1 MPPAVTKPAEVGFA
15 EFTAQLISETFQA
28 VVRSLVQQEKEVMDM
43 ERITALEP
51 ADFARLYIT
60 DDILRAEIIR
70 LFPSK
75 EGKETESSIDPGS
88 LYTLQDEK
96 QAEDPPVFILTGY
109 RITGKDVEKDRETG
123 NLKISK
129 IGYAHIKESIQSMLA
144 ASYRD
149 TLLLMFQKG
158 VPRVM
163 VDHGKINTKLSFYLT
178 NVIEKGEETKP
189 NLPATF
195 ISKPSLPRLTVKP
208 VSNRTPEFLGL
219 KVDVIGEVEITFK
232 TISI

>member
-1 MPPAVTKPAEVGFA
+1 MPSPITKPAEMGFA
-15 EFTAQLISETFQA
+15 EFTGQLISETFQA
-28 VVRSLVQQEKEVMDM
+28 VVRSLVQQEKEVRDM
-43 ERITALEP
+43 EQIAALEP

-60 DDILRAEIIR
+60 EDMLRAEIVR

-88 LYTLQDEK
+88 PYTLQDEK

-109 RITGKDVEKDRETG
+109 RITGKDLEKDRETG

-129 IGYAHIKESIQSMLA
+129 VGYAHIKEIIQSMLA
-144 ASYRD
+144 AGCRD
-149 TLLLMFQKG
+149 TLLLMFQRG

-178 NVIEKGEETKP
+178 NVMEKGEETKSK
-189 NLPATF
+189 LPVAF
-195 ISKPSLPRLTVKP
+195 ISKPFLPRLTVKP
-208 VSNRTPEFLGL
+208 VSNRTPEFLTL

-232 TISI
+232 TVTI